1 MSTYRIQETILE
13 HSERSLYHALSLVV
27 AQRALILTKVQ
38 LSAILAP
45 TAVAGQHIA
54 YTHLDRYTVDF
65 VLCDRYSTR
74 PIVVIQQDDGTGA
87 ANVCDAIERLT
98 ESCGLPLVRVPSQS
112 AYRMDRLLR
121 LIEPYLNDDKRGR
134 DYATGDRCAGGK
146 STNAPE
152 AKTPVVPRPAT
163 LFSAN

>member
-54 YTHLDRYTVDF
+54 YTHLDQYTVDF

-74 PIVVIQQDDGTGA
+74 PIVVIQQDDGHGSVNA
-87 ANVCDAIERLT
+87 CDAIGRLA
-98 ESCGLPLVRVPSQS
+98 ESCGLPMVRVPSQS

-146 STNAPE
+146 SANTPE